1 MTMSDLSRFT
11 SAQKKSYEGALEEIR
26 RGFKTGHWMW
36 YNFPQ
41 IIGLGSS
48 ATCLHYSIKNLQ
60 EAKDFLR
67 DPYLG
72 GNLVEISE
80 ALLELPENNPSRIFG
95 WPDDMKLRSCM
106 TLFAIADP
114 EKEVFQKVLD
124 KFFSGERDSK
134 TEYILNK
141 LK

>member
-1 MTMSDLSRFT
+1 MSDLSRFT
-11 SAQKKSYEGALEEIR
+11 SAQRKSYEGALEEIR

-36 YNFPQ
+36 YIFPQ

-60 EAKDFLR
+60 EAKDFIN

-72 GNLVEISE
+72 SNLIEISN
-80 ALLELPENNPSRIFG
+80 ALLELPETNPSKIFG
-95 WPDDMKLRSCM
+95 WPDDMKLCSCM

-114 EKEVFQKVLD
+114 EQEVFQKVLD
-124 KFFSGERDSK
+124 KYYGGERDHR
-134 TEYILNK
+134 TEYILAERIK
-141 LK
+141 

>member
-1 MTMSDLSRFT
+1 MSDLSRFT
-11 SAQKKSYEGALEEIR
+11 SAQKRSYEGALEEIR

-36 YNFPQ
+36 YIFPQ

-60 EAKDFLR
+60 EAKDFIA

-80 ALLELPENNPSRIFG
+80 ALLELPESNPSRIFG

-106 TLFAIADP
+106 TLFAIADS
-114 EKEVFQKVLD
+114 EKVVFQKVLD
-124 KFFSGERDSK
+124 KFYSGERDHQ
-134 TEYILNK
+134 TEYILNN
-141 LK
+141 LI

>member
-1 MTMSDLSRFT
+1 MSDLSRFT
-11 SAQKKSYEGALEEIR
+11 SAQRKSYEGALEEIR

-36 YNFPQ
+36 YIFPQ

-60 EAKDFLR
+60 EAKDFLA

-72 GNLVEISE
+72 GNLVEISN
-80 ALLELPENNPSRIFG
+80 ALLELPETNPSKIFG
-95 WPDDMKLRSCM
+95 WPDDMKLCSCM

-114 EKEVFQKVLD
+114 EQEVFQKVLD
-124 KFFSGERDSK
+124 KYYGGERDHR
-134 TEYILNK
+134 TEYILAERIK
-141 LK
+141 

>member
-1 MTMSDLSRFT
+1 MSDLSRFA
-11 SAQKKSYEGALEEIR
+11 SAQRKSYEGALEEIR

-36 YNFPQ
+36 YIFPQ

-60 EAKDFLR
+60 EAKAFLR

-72 GNLVEISE
+72 KNLREISGE
-80 ALLELPENNPSRIFG
+80 LLKLSESNPSRIFG
-95 WPDDMKLRSCM
+95 WPDDMKLCSCM

-114 EKEVFQKVLD
+114 EERVFQQVLD
-124 KFFSGERDSK
+124 KFYGGRRDSS
-134 TEYILNK
+134 TERILK
-141 LK
+141 SLQV

>member
-1 MTMSDLSRFT
+1 MSDLSRFT
-11 SAQKKSYEGALEEIR
+11 SAQRKSYEGALEEIH

-36 YNFPQ
+36 YIFPQ

-60 EAKDFLR
+60 EAKDFLA

-72 GNLVEISE
+72 GNLVEISN
-80 ALLELPENNPSRIFG
+80 ALLELPETNPSKIFG
-95 WPDDMKLRSCM
+95 WPDDMKLLSCM

-114 EKEVFQKVLD
+114 TQEVFQKVID
-124 KFFSGERDSK
+124 KFYGGERDHR
-134 TEYILNK
+134 TEYILAERIK
-141 LK
+141 